1 MTGHMRA
8 GAAPEAREVRA
19 AVDPPAHQ
27 LQVSGVTR
35 RNAVSTQ
42 SCCSDTVMRHRKW
55 SFGSGEAL
63 ERGGRLRCHH
73 DLPFVH
79 LRTASQSPTS
89 PPSLFQDAE
98 RPDKCSECALPAL
111 YIQQSDSRHVQTHP
125 FPPLPLCMLLL
136 LSYTR
141 SWVAAKGHLFGGD
154 TVSPK

>member
-1 MTGHMRA
+1 
-8 GAAPEAREVRA
+8 
-19 AVDPPAHQ
+19 
-27 LQVSGVTR
+27 
-35 RNAVSTQ
+35 
-42 SCCSDTVMRHRKW
+42 MRHRKW

-79 LRTASQSPTS
+79 LRNATH

-98 RPDKCSECALPAL
+98 RPDKCLESALLAL
-111 YIQQSDSRHVQTHP
+111 YIQSDSGHVRTHP

-141 SWVAAKGHLFGGD
+141 SRVAAKGHLFGGD